1 MIQLFGGKEEFVAAL
16 DDIFNT
22 DAEIHGN
29 LVDITGLIGQY
40 VHGNEPSH
48 HIAYL
53 YNYVGEPWKTQKM
66 SRRLLNEMYHPTPEG
81 IIGNEDCGQMSA
93 WYILSSMG
101 LYSVCPGS
109 NEYVLTTPLFEKVV
123 VHLANG
129 RTLTILA
136 NDPQKNIYITKV
148 ELNGKQI
155 DTNFI
160 TYDCLMG
167 GGELR
172 FTLSDKPNK
181 SRGTAEQTAPY
192 SYTRD
197 KVVSIP
203 YVDKDLNLFQGSVV
217 VELATTT
224 QGAKIRYT
232 LDGSEPTEES
242 FLYKHP
248 FSLNKTTQVKARG
261 FKEGYHP
268 SRVLSIIAL
277 KAELKDALSV
287 HPVQNGVTY
296 KYFEGNYQKVTDIE
310 KTPLLRTGVLS
321 KPSIQGA
328 SRTDHFGYIFSG
340 LIKVPENGVYTFQTS
355 SDDGS
360 VLYID
365 NELVVNN
372 DGSHAAIPAT
382 GFIALE
388 KGFHS
393 YKLYYF
399 EDYEGEHLSWAWK
412 LPSAETLVPI
422 PSSVLYVE

>member
-1 MIQLFGGKEEFVAAL
+1 
-16 DDIFNT
+16 
-22 DAEIHGN
+22 
-29 LVDITGLIGQY
+29 
-40 VHGNEPSH
+40 
-48 HIAYL
+48 L

-160 TYDCLMG
+160 TYDCLMR

>member
-1 MIQLFGGKEEFVAAL
+1 
-16 DDIFNT
+16 
-22 DAEIHGN
+22 
-29 LVDITGLIGQY
+29 
-40 VHGNEPSH
+40 
-48 HIAYL
+48 
-53 YNYVGEPWKTQKM
+53 
-66 SRRLLNEMYHPTPEG
+66 
-81 IIGNEDCGQMSA
+81 
-93 WYILSSMG
+93 
-101 LYSVCPGS
+101 
-109 NEYVLTTPLFEKVV
+109 
-123 VHLANG
+123 
-129 RTLTILA
+129 
-136 NDPQKNIYITKV
+136 
-148 ELNGKQI
+148 
-155 DTNFI
+155 
-160 TYDCLMG
+160 
-167 GGELR
+167 
-172 FTLSDKPNK
+172 
-181 SRGTAEQTAPY
+181 
-192 SYTRD
+192 
-197 KVVSIP
+197 
-203 YVDKDLNLFQGSVV
+203 LNLFQGSVV